1 MRVTHGDNNGCG
13 KRDRSRGHGEL
24 IQMATADRCDV
35 LIIGAG
41 LAGLALAR
49 QLLLNTD
56 KRILLVDKRTEFPPA
71 KQKVGEAT
79 VQLSAYY
86 YARVLDLEEHLLQEH
101 YLKYNLRFYWKT
113 PGQANDCYEH
123 YSQSYIRK
131 LSNINTY
138 QLDRN
143 KFEGEMLRVNLENPN
158 FEFHPG
164 CLDLDV
170 KLSETGGPHSFSFRS
185 TKGAVSGT
193 ARWVVDTSGRGRF
206 LARRLGLAREGK
218 IRHGAHFFWVDGLV
232 DIEKLTNLSP
242 QQIRTRPDRA
252 ALGHTP
258 AWQATNHF
266 CAEGL
271 WFWTIPLHGKT
282 SLGLV
287 YDNQLIPRERID
299 TIEKLIDWVCE
310 EFPLFARDLPYRRV
324 IHHTALKDFAHDCQ
338 QTISPA
344 RWAIAGEAGR
354 FTDPL
359 YSPGGDL
366 ISLYNTFITDAVQ
379 TDDDAE
385 LAEKCRLYEQMMEAV
400 YEAYVPTYA
409 ISYDALGDQE
419 AFSLKYTWEL
429 AIYFAYYVFPFINDL
444 FTDRRFLASFISR
457 FSQLGRINRSL
468 QSFISDFFQWKKN
481 SRTPPREIVH
491 FDFTEIKPLADAEK
505 TFYRVGVSVEES
517 RQVLDEQ
524 LANLRELARFI
535 AAQICASVI
544 GDARVLTN
552 RRFVEGL
559 DINRLEFDPEAIRES
574 YRACASA
581 AGEYPWKLDPHVLR
595 RLIVG
600 STVEAIEDEEEL
612 FAGVGV

>member
-1 MRVTHGDNNGCG
+1 MSDSKHY
-13 KRDRSRGHGEL
+13 
-24 IQMATADRCDV
+24 DV

-56 KRILLVDKRTEFPPA
+56 KRILLVDRRTEFPPA

-86 YARVLDLEEHLLQEH
+86 YARVLDLEEHLLQQH

-113 PGQANDCYEH
+113 PGKSNDCYEH

-143 KFEGEMLRVNLENPN
+143 KFEGEMLRVNLEHRN
-158 FEFHPG
+158 FEFYPG

-170 KLSETGGPHSFSFRS
+170 QLAEADGLHSFSFKSAGRQIYGD
-185 TKGAVSGT
+185 T
-193 ARWVVDTSGRGRF
+193 RWVVDTSGRGRF
-206 LARRLGLAREGK
+206 LARRLELAREGA

-266 CAEGL
+266 CGEGL

-287 YDNQLIPRERID
+287 YDNRLIPRERID
-299 TIEKLIDWVCE
+299 TIEKLIAWVCE

-324 IHHTALKDFAHDCQ
+324 LHHTALKDFAHDCI

-366 ISLYNTFITDAVQ
+366 ISLYNTFITDAIQ
-379 TDDDAE
+379 TDDDKD
-385 LAEKCRLYEQMMEAV
+385 LSDKCRLYEQMMEAV

-409 ISYDALGDQE
+409 ASYDALGDQE
-419 AFSLKYTWEL
+419 AFTLKYSWEL
-429 AIYFAYYVFPFINDL
+429 AIYFSYYVFPFINDL
-444 FTDRRFLASFISR
+444 FTDRRFLAVFINR
-457 FSQLGRINRSL
+457 FTQLGRINRSL
-468 QSFISDFFQWKKN
+468 QSFISDFFQWKKT
-481 SRTPPREIVH
+481 RRVPPFEVFH
-491 FDFTEIKPLADAEK
+491 FDFTDIKPLADAEK
-505 TFYRVGVSVEES
+505 TFYRVGVSIDEA

-524 LANLRELARFI
+524 LANLKEMARFV
-535 AAQICASVI
+535 AAQICASVL
-544 GDARVLTN
+544 DDVRVLTN
-552 RRFVEGL
+552 RRFVESL
-559 DINRLEFDPEAIRES
+559 DITRLHFDPEAIRENYMTS
-574 YRACASA
+574 QSSRE
-581 AGEYPWKLDPHVLR
+581 EYSWTLNPHVLQ
-595 RLIVG
+595 RLIEG
-600 STVEAIEDEEEL
+600 QRDLTANVEL
-612 FAGVGV
+612 LAGVGGD

>member
-1 MRVTHGDNNGCG
+1 METTKDY
-13 KRDRSRGHGEL
+13 
-24 IQMATADRCDV
+24 DV

-56 KRILLVDKRTEFPPA
+56 KRILLVDRRTEFPPP

-86 YARVLDLEEHLLQEH
+86 YARVLELEEHLMQSH
-101 YLKYNLRFYWKT
+101 FLKYNLRFYWKT
-113 PGQANDCYEH
+113 PGLANDCYEH

-143 KFEGEMLRVNLENPN
+143 VFEGEMLRVNLENRN
-158 FEFHPG
+158 FTFHPG
-164 CLDLDV
+164 ATDLDV
-170 KLSETGGPHSFSFRS
+170 TLAEDGGPHTLSFK
-185 TKGAVSGT
+185 TAEGDVSGR
-193 ARWVVDTSGRGRF
+193 ARWVVDTSGRGKF

-218 IRHGAHFFWVDGLV
+218 IRHGSHFFWVEGLV

-287 YDNQLIPRERID
+287 YDIGVVPRERVD
-299 TIEKLIDWVCE
+299 TIEKLIAWVCE

-324 IHHTALKDFAHDCQ
+324 LHHTALKDFAHDCR

-379 TDDDAE
+379 TEDDSE
-385 LAEKCRLYEQMMEAV
+385 LAEKCRMYEQLMKAV

-409 ISYDALGDQE
+409 ISYNALGDQE

-444 FTDRRFLASFISR
+444 FTDRRFLNAFIVR

-468 QSFISDFFQWKKN
+468 QSFISDFFQWKKRT
-481 SRTPPREIVH
+481 RTPPREVFH
-491 FDFTEIKPLADAEK
+491 FDFTDIKPLASAEK
-505 TFYRVGVSVEES
+505 TFYKVGLSGDEA
-517 RQVLDEQ
+517 RRVLDEQ
-524 LANLRELARFI
+524 LSNLRELARYM
-535 AAQICASVI
+535 AAQICASVL
-544 GDARVLTN
+544 GDARALTN

-559 DINRLEFDPEAIRES
+559 DINRLRFDPEEIRAS
-574 YRACASA
+574 FAACVDSA
-581 AGEYPWKLDPHVLR
+581 EEYAWTLDPHVLR
-595 RLIVG
+595 RLIEG
-600 STVEAIEDEEEL
+600 QSDLAAEDESEML
-612 FAGVGV
+612 AGVGGD

>member
-1 MRVTHGDNNGCG
+1 MQTSEHY
-13 KRDRSRGHGEL
+13 
-24 IQMATADRCDV
+24 DV

-56 KRILLVDKRTEFPPA
+56 KKILMVDRRAEFPPP

-86 YARVLDLEEHLLQEH
+86 YARVLDLEEHLMREH
-101 YLKYNLRFYWKT
+101 FLKYNLRFYWKT
-113 PGQANDCYEH
+113 PGLANDCYEH

-158 FEFHPG
+158 FTFHPG
-164 CLDLDV
+164 ATDLDV
-170 KLSETGGPHSFSFRS
+170 TLAEGGGPHTFSFKAAGRR
-185 TKGAVSGT
+185 VSGQ
-193 ARWVVDTSGRGRF
+193 ARWVVDTSGRGKF
-206 LARRLGLAREGK
+206 LARRLGLTREGK
-218 IRHGAHFFWVDGLV
+218 IRHGSHFFWVEGLV
-232 DIEKLTNLSP
+232 DIEKLTSLSP
-242 QQIRTRPDRA
+242 QGVRLRPDRA

-266 CAEGL
+266 CGEGL

-287 YDNQLIPRERID
+287 YDNRLIPRERID
-299 TIEKLIDWVCE
+299 TVEKLIEWVCE
-310 EFPLFARDLPYRRV
+310 EFPLFSRDLPYRRV
-324 IHHTALKDFAHDCQ
+324 LHHTALKDFAHDCQ

-366 ISLYNTFITDAVQ
+366 ISLYNTFITDAIQ

-385 LAEKCRLYEQMMEAV
+385 LADKCRLYEQMMEAV

-409 ISYDALGDQE
+409 ISYDSLGDQE
-419 AFSLKYTWEL
+419 AFTLKYTWEL

-444 FTDRRFLASFISR
+444 FTDRRFLAAFINR
-457 FSQLGRINRSL
+457 FSQLGRINKSL
-468 QSFISDFFQWKKN
+468 QSFISDFFQWKKG
-481 SRTPPREIVH
+481 RRVPPREVIH
-491 FDFTEIKPLADAEK
+491 IDFTDIKPLADAEK
-505 TFYRVGVSVEES
+505 TFYRVGLSAEEA
-517 RQVLDEQ
+517 RLVLDEQ
-524 LANLRELARFI
+524 LAGLRELARFT
-535 AAQICASVI
+535 AAQLCASVL
-544 GDARVLTN
+544 GDVRVLTN
-552 RRFVEGL
+552 RPFVEGL
-559 DINRLEFDPEAIRES
+559 DLTRLHFDPEAIRER
-574 YRACASA
+574 YAQCEGSA
-581 AGEYPWKLDPHVLR
+581 EQYPWTLDPHVLR
-595 RLIVG
+595 RLIEG
-600 STVEAIEDEEEL
+600 QSECPAAEEAEL
-612 FAGVGV
+612 LAGVGGD

>member
-1 MRVTHGDNNGCG
+1 MSDA
-13 KRDRSRGHGEL
+13 KRY
-24 IQMATADRCDV
+24 DV

-49 QLLLNTD
+49 QLLLNSD
-56 KRILLVDKRTEFPPA
+56 KRILLVDRRTEFPPA

-86 YARVLDLEEHLLQEH
+86 YARVLELEEHLLQQH

-113 PGQANDCYEH
+113 PGQTNECYEH

-158 FEFHPG
+158 FEFCPG
-164 CLDLDV
+164 CTDLDV
-170 KLSETGGPHSFSFRS
+170 TLNESGGMHSFSFKTPEGKLS
-185 TKGAVSGT
+185 GA
-193 ARWVVDTSGRGRF
+193 AHWVVDTSGRGRF
-206 LARRLGLAREGK
+206 LARRLGLAREGT
-218 IRHGAHFFWVDGLV
+218 IRHGSHFYWVEGLV
-232 DIEKLTNLSP
+232 DIEKLTDLSP
-242 QQIRTRPDRA
+242 QEIRTRPDRA

-287 YDNQLIPRERID
+287 YDNRLIPREQID
-299 TIEKLIDWVCE
+299 TLEKLIQWVCKQ
-310 EFPLFARDLPYRRV
+310 FPLFARDLPHRRV
-324 IHHTALKDFAHDCQ
+324 VHHTALKDFAHDCV

-366 ISLYNTFITDAVQ
+366 ISLYNTFITDAIQ
-379 TDDDAE
+379 IEDDAE
-385 LAEKCRLYEQMMEAV
+385 LADKCRLYEQLMKAV

-409 ISYDALGDQE
+409 ISYDALGDQQV
-419 AFSLKYTWEL
+419 FTLKYSWEL
-429 AIYFAYYVFPFINDL
+429 AIYFSYYVFPFINDL
-444 FTDRRFLASFISR
+444 FTNKRFLVIFINR

-468 QSFISDFFQWKKN
+468 QTFISDFFQWQKTR
-481 SRTPPREIVH
+481 RTPPAEVFH
-491 FDFTEIKPLADAEK
+491 FDFTDIKPLAEAEK
-505 TFYRVGVSVEES
+505 TFYRVAVSVDEA

-524 LANLRELARFI
+524 LVNLREMARFI
-535 AAQICASVI
+535 AAQICASVL
-544 GDARVLTN
+544 GDVRVLTN
-552 RRFVEGL
+552 RRFVESF
-559 DINRLEFDPEAIRES
+559 DINRLRFDPAEIRAA
-574 YRACASA
+574 YLACQSST
-581 AGEYPWKLDPHVLR
+581 ETYPWTLNPHVLE
-595 RLIVG
+595 RLIEG
-600 STVEAIEDEEEL
+600 QTLIEEEAEL
-612 FAGVGV
+612 LAGVGGD

>member
-1 MRVTHGDNNGCG
+1 MPSED
-13 KRDRSRGHGEL
+13 SY
-24 IQMATADRCDV
+24 DV

-49 QLLLNTD
+49 QLLLDTD
-56 KRILLVDKRTEFPPA
+56 KKILLVDRRAEFPPP

-86 YARVLDLEEHLLQEH
+86 YARVLDMEEHLMQGH

-113 PGQANDCYEH
+113 EGRANDCYEH

-143 KFEGEMLRVNLENPN
+143 KFEGELLRVNLPNPN
-158 FEFHPG
+158 FTFHAPAT
-164 CLDLDV
+164 DLDV
-170 KLSETGGPHSFSFRS
+170 ALSDGGGPHSFSFKAEGRE
-185 TKGAVSGT
+185 VRGT

-206 LARRLGLAREGK
+206 LAKRLGLAREGR
-218 IRHGAHFFWVDGLV
+218 IRHGSHFFWVEGLV
-232 DIEKLTNLSP
+232 DIEKLTGLTP
-242 QQIRTRPDRA
+242 QQVRTRPDRA

-266 CAEGL
+266 CGEGF

-287 YDNQLIPRERID
+287 YDNQIFPRERVN
-299 TIEKLIDWVCE
+299 TLEKLIDWVCE

-324 IHHTALKDFAHDCQ
+324 VHHTALKDFAHDCA

-379 TDDDAE
+379 VEDDRE
-385 LAEKCRLYEQMMEAV
+385 LAEKCRLYEQLMEAV

-409 ISYDALGDQE
+409 VSYDALGDQE

-444 FTDRRFLASFISR
+444 FTDRRFLAAFVAR
-457 FSQLGRINRSL
+457 FSQLGRVNRSL
-468 QSFISDFFQWKKN
+468 QNFISDFFQWKKTR
-481 SRTPPREIVH
+481 RTPPAEVFH
-491 FDFTEIKPLADAEK
+491 FDFTDIKPLADAEK
-505 TFYRVGVSVEES
+505 TFYKVGVSVEEA
-517 RQVLDEQ
+517 RRVLDEQ
-524 LANLRELARFI
+524 LSNLREMARYV
-535 AAQICASVI
+535 AAQICASVL
-544 GDARVLTN
+544 GDVRALTN
-552 RRFVEGL
+552 RPFVEGL
-559 DINRLEFDPEAIRES
+559 DIDRLRFDPEETRERW
-574 YRACASA
+574 RACRGSA
-581 AGEYPWKLDPHVLR
+581 EEYPWTLDPHVLS
-595 RLIVG
+595 RL
-600 STVEAIEDEEEL
+600 VEGQGARAAEGEEL
-612 FAGVGV
+612 LAGVGGD

>member
-1 MRVTHGDNNGCG
+1 MQSNN
-13 KRDRSRGHGEL
+13 HY
-24 IQMATADRCDV
+24 DV

-49 QLLLNTD
+49 QLLLYTD
-56 KRILLVDKRTEFPPA
+56 KRILLVDRRTEFPPA

-86 YARVLDLEEHLLQEH
+86 YARVLDLEEHLEQEH

-113 PGQANDCYEH
+113 PGKRNDCYEH

-143 KFEGEMLRVNLENPN
+143 KFEGEMLRVNLENPR
-158 FEFHPG
+158 FEFAPA
-164 CLDLDV
+164 CTDLKV
-170 KLSETGGPHSFSFRS
+170 KLGKTSELHSYAFKVGGQDL
-185 TKGAVSGT
+185 SGT
-193 ARWVVDTSGRGRF
+193 TQWVVDTSGRGRF
-206 LARRLGLAREGK
+206 LARQLGLATEGK
-218 IRHGAHFFWVDGLV
+218 IRHGAHFFWVEGLV
-232 DIEKLTNLSP
+232 DIEKLTNLSL
-242 QQIRTRPDRA
+242 QQIRTRPDRTV
-252 ALGHTP
+252 LGHTP

-266 CAEGL
+266 CGEGL

-287 YDNQLIPRERID
+287 YDNRLIPRERID
-299 TIEKLIDWVCE
+299 TIEKLIEWVCE

-324 IHHTALKDFAHDCQ
+324 IHHTALKDFAHDCV

-366 ISLYNTFITDAVQ
+366 ISLYNTFITDAIQ
-379 TDDDAE
+379 TEDDEE
-385 LAEKCRLYEQMMEAV
+385 LVDKCRLYEQMMEAV

-419 AFSLKYTWEL
+419 AFTLKYTWEL
-429 AIYFAYYVFPFINDL
+429 AIYFSYYVFPFINDL
-444 FTDRRFLASFISR
+444 FTDKRFLAIFINR
-457 FSQLGRINRSL
+457 FSQLGRVNRSL

-481 SRTPPREIVH
+481 KRIPPREVIHV
-491 FDFTEIKPLADAEK
+491 DFTDIKPLADAEK
-505 TFYRVGVSVEES
+505 TFYRVGVSVEEA
-517 RQVLDEQ
+517 RQILDEQ
-524 LANLRELARFI
+524 LSNFKEMARFM
-535 AAQICASVI
+535 AAQICASVV
-544 GDARVLTN
+544 GDVRVLTN
-552 RRFVEGL
+552 RPFVEGL
-559 DINRLEFDPEAIRES
+559 DITRLHFDPEAIRES
-574 YRACASA
+574 YLPYQNSR
-581 AGEYPWKLDPHVLR
+581 EVYPWTLDSQVLR
-595 RLIVG
+595 GLIEGQSVVADE
-600 STVEAIEDEEEL
+600 VEL
-612 FAGVGV
+612 LAGVGGD

>member
-1 MRVTHGDNNGCG
+1 MPDG
-13 KRDRSRGHGEL
+13 KHY
-24 IQMATADRCDV
+24 DV

-56 KRILLVDKRTEFPPA
+56 KRILLVDRRTEFPPA

-86 YARVLDLEEHLLQEH
+86 YARVLELEEHLMQEH

-113 PGQANDCYEH
+113 PGKANDCYEH

-143 KFEGEMLRVNLENPN
+143 KFEGEMLRVNLEKPN
-158 FEFHPG
+158 FEFAPG
-164 CLDLDV
+164 CTDLDV
-170 KLSETGGPHSFSFRS
+170 TLSETGGLHSFSF
-185 TKGAVSGT
+185 KVAGLEQSGT
-193 ARWVVDTSGRGRF
+193 TRWVIDTSGRGRF
-206 LARRLGLAREGK
+206 LARRLGLARQGA
-218 IRHGAHFFWVDGLV
+218 IRHGAHFFWVEGLL
-232 DIEKLTNLSP
+232 DIEKLTGLSP
-242 QQIRTRPDRA
+242 QQIRTRPDRS

-266 CAEGL
+266 CDEGL

-287 YDNQLIPRERID
+287 YDNRLIPRESID
-299 TIEKLIDWVCE
+299 TLEKLIDWICE
-310 EFPLFARDLPYRRV
+310 KFPLFARDLPYRRV
-324 IHHTALKDFAHDCQ
+324 VHHTALKDFAHDCI

-344 RWAIAGEAGR
+344 HWAIAGEAGR

-379 TDDDAE
+379 TEDNEE
-385 LAEKCRLYEQMMEAV
+385 LADKCRLYEQMMKSV

-419 AFSLKYTWEL
+419 AFTLKYSWEL
-429 AIYFAYYVFPFINDL
+429 AIYFSYYVFPFINDL
-444 FTDRRFLASFISR
+444 FTDRRFLSIFINR

-468 QSFISDFFQWKKN
+468 QTFISDFFQWKKT
-481 SRTPPREIVH
+481 RRVPPREIIHV
-491 FDFTEIKPLADAEK
+491 DFTDIKPLADAEK
-505 TFYRVGVSVEES
+505 VFYRVGVSVEEA
-517 RQVLDEQ
+517 RQILDEQ
-524 LANLRELARFI
+524 LANLKEMARFI
-535 AAQICASVI
+535 AAQICASVL
-544 GDARVLTN
+544 GNLNVLTN
-552 RRFVEGL
+552 RPFVDSL
-559 DINRLEFDPEAIRES
+559 DITRLHFDTEAIRQS
-574 YRACASA
+574 YVPYQNSC
-581 AGEYPWKLDPHVLR
+581 EIYPWTLDSQVLR
-595 RLIVG
+595 RLIEGQCAV
-600 STVEAIEDEEEL
+600 EEEIEL
-612 FAGVGV
+612 LAGVGGD

>member
-1 MRVTHGDNNGCG
+1 MPDAE
-13 KRDRSRGHGEL
+13 DY
-24 IQMATADRCDV
+24 DV

-41 LAGLALAR
+41 LAGLSLAR

-56 KRILLVDKRTEFPPA
+56 KKVLLVDRRAEFPPP

-86 YARVLDLEEHLLQEH
+86 YARVLEMEEHLMQSH
-101 YLKYNLRFYWKT
+101 YIKYNLRFYWKT
-113 PGQANDCYEH
+113 GGQANDCYEH

-143 KFEGEMLRVNLENPN
+143 KFEGALLEVNLADPN
-158 FEFHPG
+158 FTFRAPAT
-164 CLDLDV
+164 DLDV
-170 KLSETGGPHSFSFRS
+170 ALSEAGGPHSFSFKSGGRE
-185 TKGAVSGT
+185 ARGT

-206 LARRLGLAREGK
+206 LAKRLGLAREGR
-218 IRHGAHFFWVDGLV
+218 IRHGSHFFWVEGLV
-232 DIEKLTNLSP
+232 DIERLTSLTP

-287 YDNQLIPRERID
+287 YDRSVVPRERVD

-310 EFPLFARDLPYRRV
+310 EFPLFARDLPYRKV
-324 IHHTALKDFAHDCQ
+324 LHHTALKDFAHDCA

-366 ISLYNTFITDAVQ
+366 ISLYNTFITDAIKIE
-379 TDDDAE
+379 DDAE
-385 LAEKCRLYEQMMEAV
+385 LSEKCRLYEQMMEAV

-409 ISYDALGDQE
+409 VSYDALGDQE
-419 AFSLKYTWEL
+419 AFSLKYAWEL
-429 AIYFAYYVFPFINDL
+429 AIYFGFYVFPFINDL
-444 FTDRRFLASFISR
+444 FTDRRFLASFVSR
-457 FSQLGRINRSL
+457 FAQLGRVNRSL
-468 QSFISDFFQWKKN
+468 QTFISDFFQWKKS
-481 SRTPPREIVH
+481 SRTPHAEVFH
-491 FDFTEIKPLADAEK
+491 FDFTDIKPLADAEK
-505 TFYRVGVSVEES
+505 TFYKVGVSVEEA
-517 RQVLDEQ
+517 RRVLDGQ
-524 LANLRELARFI
+524 LSNLREMARYT
-535 AAQICASVI
+535 AAQICASVL

-559 DINRLEFDPEAIRES
+559 DINRLRFDPEEMRAAW
-574 YRACASA
+574 RACEGSA
-581 AGEYPWKLDPHVLR
+581 EEYPWTLDPHVLA
-595 RLIVG
+595 RL
-600 STVEAIEDEEEL
+600 VEGRAERGALDEAEL
-612 FAGVGV
+612 LAGVGGD

>member
-1 MRVTHGDNNGCG
+1 MA
-13 KRDRSRGHGEL
+13 SGE
-24 IQMATADRCDV
+24 RYDV

-49 QLLLNTD
+49 QLLLNTN
-56 KRILLVDKRTEFPPA
+56 KRILLVDRRTEFPPA

-86 YARVLDLEEHLLQEH
+86 YARVLGLEEHLLQQH

-113 PGQANDCYEH
+113 PGQPNDCYEH

-131 LSNINTY
+131 LSNIHTY

-143 KFEGEMLRVNLENPN
+143 KFEGELLRVNLENPS
-158 FEFHPG
+158 FAFCPG
-164 CLDLDV
+164 CTDLDV
-170 KLSETGGPHSFSFRS
+170 TLAETGGTHKFSFKEAGHDR
-185 TKGAVSGT
+185 SGT
-193 ARWVVDTSGRGRF
+193 TGWVVDTSGRGRF
-206 LARRLGLAREGK
+206 LARRLGLAREGV
-218 IRHGAHFFWVDGLV
+218 IRHGAHFFWVEGLV
-232 DIEKLTNLSP
+232 DIEQLTNLSP

-252 ALGHTP
+252 VLGHTP

-266 CAEGL
+266 CGEGL

-287 YDNQLIPRERID
+287 YDNRLIPRERID
-299 TIEKLIDWVCE
+299 TLEKLIQWVCE

-324 IHHTALKDFAHDCQ
+324 VHHTALKDFAHDCV

-366 ISLYNTFITDAVQ
+366 ISLYNTFITDAIQ
-379 TDDDAE
+379 IDDDKE

-419 AFSLKYTWEL
+419 AFTLKYSWEL
-429 AIYFAYYVFPFINDL
+429 AIYFSYYVFPFINDL
-444 FTDRRFLASFISR
+444 FTDRRFLTIFVNR
-457 FSQLGRINRSL
+457 FSRLGRINRSL
-468 QSFISDFFQWKKN
+468 QTFISNFFQWKKTR
-481 SRTPPREIVH
+481 RTPSAKVFH
-491 FDFTEIKPLADAEK
+491 FDFTDTKPLADAEK
-505 TFYRVGVSVEES
+505 TFYRVGVSIEEA

-524 LANLRELARFI
+524 LGNLKEMARFM
-535 AAQICASVI
+535 AAQICASVL
-544 GDARVLTN
+544 GDVRVLTN
-552 RRFVEGL
+552 RRFVESL
-559 DINRLEFDPEAIRES
+559 DINRLRFDPEEIHKS
-574 YRACASA
+574 YSDCQSST
-581 AGEYPWKLDPHVLR
+581 ETYPWTFDPHVLQH
-595 RLIVG
+595 LIEAQ
-600 STVEAIEDEEEL
+600 SAIEEDAEL
-612 FAGVGV
+612 LAGVGGD